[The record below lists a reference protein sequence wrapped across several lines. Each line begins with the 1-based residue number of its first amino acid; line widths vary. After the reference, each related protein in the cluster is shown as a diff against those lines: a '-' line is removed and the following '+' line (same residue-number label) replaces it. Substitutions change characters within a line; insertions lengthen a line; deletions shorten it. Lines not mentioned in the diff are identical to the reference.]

1 MKKIREG
8 KRRIVQMIATAL
20 SNGYVAGFMNGTIY
34 KGESK
39 RFCVPGLN
47 CYSCPG
53 ALGSCPLGSLQA
65 VIASPEHRIS
75 FYMVGFFLMIGSL
88 LGRFV
93 CGWLCP
99 FGFIQDLLYKIPFF
113 RKSKS
118 LPGHSVLKY
127 MKYVILALFVI
138 ILPMFVVDII
148 GQGEPWFC
156 KWICPAGT
164 LEGGWLLSILNPKI
178 RGAIGLLFA
187 WKSVLLVIVIIL
199 SIYVY
204 RPFCKYICP
213 LGAIYGF
220 FNRFAFYQLTVSET
234 ACTKCGACTKA
245 CPMEVQVPEKP
256 YSAECIRCGVCK
268 SICPHQAIHMGI
280 NKSPASKADNTQV

>member
-1 MKKIREG
+1 MNKIREG
-8 KRRIVQMIATAL
+8 KRRIVQLIATAL
-20 SNGYVAGFMNGTIY
+20 SNGYIMGFVNGTIY
-34 KGESK
+34 QGKGK
-39 RFCVPGLN
+39 KLCVPGLN

-53 ALGSCPLGSLQA
+53 ALGSCPIGSLQA
-65 VIASPEHRIS
+65 VISSSEHRFS
-75 FYMVGFFLMIGSL
+75 FYMAGFFLFVGSL

-99 FGFIQDLLYKIPFF
+99 FGLFQELLYKIPFF
-113 RKSKS
+113 RKRKS
-118 LPGHSVLKY
+118 LPGHSYLKY
-127 MKYVILALFVI
+127 LKYVILVVFVI

-148 GQGEPWFC
+148 GQGDPWFC

-164 LEGGWLLSILNPKI
+164 LEGGWLLAIKNPGI
-178 RGAIGLLFA
+178 REAIGFLFT
-187 WKSVLLVIVIIL
+187 WKSIILIIVILL

-204 RPFCKYICP
+204 RPFCKYLCP

-220 FNRFAFYQLTVSET
+220 FNRIAIYQLTVNED
-234 ACTKCGACTKA
+234 ACTKCGVCTKA

-268 SICPHQAIHMGI
+268 SACPHQAIHMGMRK
-280 NKSPASKADNTQV
+280 NVNQ

>member
-1 MKKIREG
+1 MNKIREG
-8 KRRIVQMIATAL
+8 KRRIVQLIATAL
-20 SNGYVAGFMNGTIY
+20 SNGYVMGFVNGTIY
-34 KGESK
+34 QGKGK
-39 RFCVPGLN
+39 KLCVPGLN

-53 ALGSCPLGSLQA
+53 ALGSCPIGSLQA
-65 VIASPEHRIS
+65 VISSPEHRFS
-75 FYMVGFFLMIGSL
+75 FYMAGFFLFVGSL

-99 FGFIQDLLYKIPFF
+99 FGLFQELLYKIPFF
-113 RKSKS
+113 RKRKS
-118 LPGHSVLKY
+118 LPGHSFLKY
-127 MKYVILALFVI
+127 LKYVILVIFVI

-148 GQGEPWFC
+148 GQGDPWFC

-164 LEGGWLLSILNPKI
+164 LEGGWLLAIKNPGI
-178 RGAIGLLFA
+178 REAIGFLFT
-187 WKSVLLVIVIIL
+187 WKSIILIIVILL

-204 RPFCKYICP
+204 RPFCKYLCP

-220 FNRFAFYQLTVSET
+220 FNRIAIYQLTVNVD
-234 ACTKCGACTKA
+234 ACTKCGVCTKA

-268 SICPHQAIHMGI
+268 SACPHQAIHMGMRK
-280 NKSPASKADNTQV
+280 NVNQ

>member
-1 MKKIREG
+1 MNKIREG
-8 KRRIVQMIATAL
+8 KRRIVQLIATAL
-20 SNGYVAGFMNGTIY
+20 SNGYVMGFVNGTIY
-34 KGESK
+34 QGKGK
-39 RFCVPGLN
+39 KLCVPGLN

-53 ALGSCPLGSLQA
+53 ALGSCPIGSLQA
-65 VIASPEHRIS
+65 VISSPEHRFS
-75 FYMVGFFLMIGSL
+75 FYMAGFFLFVGSL

-99 FGFIQDLLYKIPFF
+99 FGLFQELLYKIPFF
-113 RKSKS
+113 RKRKS
-118 LPGHSVLKY
+118 LPGHSFLKY
-127 MKYVILALFVI
+127 LKYVILVVFVI

-148 GQGEPWFC
+148 GQGDPWFC

-164 LEGGWLLSILNPKI
+164 LEGGWLLAIKNPGI
-178 RGAIGLLFA
+178 REAIGFLFT
-187 WKSVLLVIVIIL
+187 WKSIILIIVILL

-204 RPFCKYICP
+204 RPFCKYLCP

-220 FNRFAFYQLTVSET
+220 FNRIAIYQLTVNEDT
-234 ACTKCGACTKA
+234 CTKCGVCTKA

-268 SICPHQAIHMGI
+268 SACPHQAIHMGMRK
-280 NKSPASKADNTQV
+280 NVNQ